1 MKKNNN
7 SKPNKPMEGNKDAKI
22 KTTKV
27 VKKMQISLKI
37 KIMILTKYRYSNIR
51 CV

>member
-7 SKPNKPMEGNKDAKI
+7 SKPNKPMEGNKDAKLRQQSGQ
-22 KTTKV
+22 
-27 VKKMQISLKI
+27 KMQISLKI